1 MLINWFTVAAQVL
14 NFLVLMWLLKRFLY
28 APVLRAI
35 DARETGIA
43 ARLAE
48 AETKQKEAQAE
59 RDDFHQKTEAFD
71 QQRDALLQKATQ
83 DAAAEQ
89 ERLVAAARKDAD
101 TKRLEWQD
109 ALRNEQ
115 HSLGKEITRRTQK
128 GVFDIARKTL
138 AELAT
143 TDLEGSMSSVFITRL
158 HHLSRAEHD
167 QLVASLKAS
176 SQTAVVRSAFDLPP
190 AQRAAIETAI
200 TEIFETPT
208 HLQFVTA
215 PNLVSGIELATDGQK
230 VAWNI
235 SDLLGTL
242 EKSVDELLEE
252 KSAAVKKKATPP
264 VNPAVNPDAKVKHDE
279 AKHDEA
285 KHDEVK
291 HKAKARA
298 KPELSPEGSPAPAV
312 GAGQ

>member
-14 NFLVLMWLLKRFLY
+14 NFLVLMWLLKRFLF

-48 AETKQKEAQAE
+48 AEKKQKEAQAE

-83 DAAAEQ
+83 DAAAEKD
-89 ERLVAAARKDAD
+89 RLVAAARKDAD
-101 TKRLEWQD
+101 ALHSQWQD

-115 HSLGKEITRRTQK
+115 HSLGEEITRRTQK

-158 HHLSRAEHD
+158 HHLSGAEHD

-176 SQTAVVRSAFDLPP
+176 PQTAVVRSAFDLPP
-190 AQRAAIETAI
+190 AQRKAIEAAVSDLLAA
-200 TEIFETPT
+200 PAN
-208 HLQFVTA
+208 LKFVTA
-215 PNLVSGIELATDGQK
+215 PDLVSGIELATEGQK

-242 EKSVDELLEE
+242 EKSVDKLLEE
-252 KSAAVKKKATPP
+252 KSAVVKKKATPP
-264 VNPAVNPDAKVKHDE
+264 VNPDDEVKHDE
-279 AKHDEA
+279 V

-298 KPELSPEGSPAPAV
+298 KPEPLSEGAPAPAV
-312 GAGQ
+312 GAGR

>member
-1 MLINWFTVAAQVL
+1 MLINWFTVAAQVI

-83 DAAAEQ
+83 DAAAEKD
-89 ERLVAAARKDAD
+89 RLVAAARKDAD
-101 TKRLEWQD
+101 ALHSQWQD
-109 ALRNEQ
+109 ALQNEQ
-115 HSLGKEITRRTQK
+115 HSLGEEITRRTQK
-128 GVFDIARKTL
+128 GVFEIARKIL

-143 TDLEGSMSSVFITRL
+143 ADLEGSMSSVFITRL
-158 HHLSRAEHD
+158 HDLSGAEHD
-167 QLVASLKAS
+167 QLAASLKAS
-176 SQTAVVRSAFDLPP
+176 SRTAVVRSAFDLPP
-190 AQRAAIETAI
+190 AKRKAIQTAVSDLLAAPA
-200 TEIFETPT
+200 
-208 HLQFVTA
+208 HLHFVTA
-215 PNLVSGIELATDGQK
+215 PELVSGIELTTDGQK

-242 EKSVDELLEE
+242 AKSVDELLEE

-264 VNPAVNPDAKVKHDE
+264 VNPDAKVKPDDE
-279 AKHDEA
+279 V

-298 KPELSPEGSPAPAV
+298 KPELSPEGSPASAV

>member
-1 MLINWFTVAAQVL
+1 MLIDWFTVAAQVI

-48 AETKQKEAQAE
+48 AETKQKEAQTE

-101 TKRLEWQD
+101 ARRLQWQD

-115 HSLGKEITRRTQK
+115 HNLGEKITRRTQK

-143 TDLEGSMSSVFITRL
+143 TDLEDCMSNVFITRL
-158 HHLSRAEHD
+158 HNLSGAEHD
-167 QLVASLKAS
+167 QLAASLKAS
-176 SQTAVVRSAFDLPP
+176 PETAVVRSAFDLPA
-190 AQRAAIETAI
+190 AQRAAIETAVSD
-200 TEIFETPT
+200 FLATPT
-208 HLQFVTA
+208 PLHFMTA
-215 PNLVSGIELATDGQK
+215 PDLVSGIELTTDGQK

-242 EKSVDELLEE
+242 EKSVDELLAE
-252 KSAAVKKKATPP
+252 KSAEVKKKAAPP
-264 VNPAVNPDAKVKHDE
+264 VNPDAKV
-279 AKHDEA
+279 

-298 KPELSPEGSPAPAV
+298 KPEPSPEGVPAPAV
-312 GAGQ
+312 AAGR